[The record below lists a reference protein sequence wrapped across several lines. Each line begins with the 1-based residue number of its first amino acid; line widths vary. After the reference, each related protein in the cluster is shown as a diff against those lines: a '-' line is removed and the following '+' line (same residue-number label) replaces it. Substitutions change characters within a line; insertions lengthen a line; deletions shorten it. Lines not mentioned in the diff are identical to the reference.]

1 MGKNTEGLKETI
13 LVVEDD
19 EAVRYL
25 AKLALE
31 SSGFQVLTAADGPRA
46 LTAAGQFAGPLHL
59 LVTDVVMPDMNGRE
73 LAEKLAPSHPGLKV
87 LYISGYKDEVLL
99 QQGVIPKEVS
109 FLRKPFIPS
118 ALIAKV
124 REVLGK
130 G

>member
-1 MGKNTEGLKETI
+1 MAETQARLETI

-31 SSGFQVLTAADGPRA
+31 SSGFQVLTAANGPDA
-46 LTAAGQFAGPLHL
+46 VVACGQFAGPLHL
-59 LVTDVVMPDMNGRE
+59 LVADVVMPVMNGRD
-73 LAEKLAPSHPGLKV
+73 LAEKLETSYPGLKV
-87 LYISGYKDEVLL
+87 LYISGYNDQVLRE
-99 QQGVIPKEVS
+99 QRVIPEEVN

-124 REVLGK
+124 KEVLGK
-130 G
+130 K